1 MDMTDKDN
9 ILIEDF
15 FKQAAQQQIEDNGF
29 TKRVMKNLPESP
41 QEKAHRLSL
50 LWTAF
55 CVVLS
60 VVLFFVFGGW
70 GALKA
75 SILVAVQ
82 GVLTSL
88 SVFLTTAPTTEV
100 PLNPVVLLLVAAF
113 VLIYLPYRTYR
124 KLSAALYTRCDDS
137 TGCTAPAVPRVVW
150 R

>member
-1 MDMTDKDN
+1 MTDKDN

-29 TKRVMKNLPESP
+29 TERVMMNLPESE
-41 QEKAHRLSL
+41 QEEKAHRLSL
-50 LWTAF
+50 LWTLF
-55 CVVLS
+55 CVVVS

-70 GALKA
+70 EALKA
-75 SILVAVQ
+75 SIMVALH

-124 KLSAALYTRCDDS
+124 KLSAAL
-137 TGCTAPAVPRVVW
+137 
-150 R
+150 